1 MDNNSYLPSDDLNAL
16 VQQSSAYGGDTTGE
30 MVEAIFA
37 TGRAGGANEIVLGR
51 LQQMKNAFADY
62 LDEPFENVPLDM
74 KWKMVAHLNGIG
86 GTCFIYQGRLLEHLW
101 LEYHG
106 DRKRFFEDCNQ
117 RGLKQKAVD
126 DRRRVYRVLGEVLR
140 SRELGWREAVGYIT
154 SIQYTLWREITQAK
168 WNGRWEWRDGKV
180 YLTSPAK
187 GAGRELS
194 TFAGNKDEKADNL
207 LRLALMDSS
216 NTPPPDE
223 PDEPESPN
231 GLTPALSTPTDV
243 NTWDLIGDDETPDR
257 QVRGVNITPVGD
269 SSDTD
274 FEKTEAS
281 FSAWYEFHQSE
292 QVITGRKV
300 HFYDPHLEQWRVFD
314 LPDVTGEEVIQ

>member
-1 MDNNSYLPSDDLNAL
+1 MDNNPYLSDNLDAL
-16 VQQSSAYGGDTTGE
+16 VQQGNPYGGDTTGE
-30 MVEAIFA
+30 MVEAIFTA
-37 TGRAGGANEIVLGR
+37 ERAEGASETVLDR
-51 LQQMKNAFADY
+51 LQHMKDAFADY

-86 GTCFIYQGRLLEHLW
+86 GTCFIYQGRLLEYLW

-126 DRRRVYRVLGEVLR
+126 DRRRVYRVLNDILHT
-140 SRELGWREAVGYIT
+140 RELNWREAAGYIT
-154 SIQYTLWREITQAK
+154 SIQYTLWREISQKK
-168 WNGRWEWRDGKV
+168 WIGRWEWRDDKV
-180 YLTSPAK
+180 YLISPAK

-194 TFAGNKDEKADNL
+194 DFAGNRNEKADNL

-216 NTPPPDE
+216 NMPPPDE
-223 PDEPESPN
+223 PDEPESPI
-231 GLTPALSTPTDV
+231 GLTPALSTATDV
-243 NTWDLIGDDETPDR
+243 NTWDLIGGDDIPDR
-257 QVRGVNITPVGD
+257 QVRGVNVAPVSN

-292 QVITGRKV
+292 QAITGRKV
-300 HFYDPHLEQWRVFD
+300 HFYDPHIEQWQIFD
-314 LPDVTGEEVIQ
+314 LPDLTD